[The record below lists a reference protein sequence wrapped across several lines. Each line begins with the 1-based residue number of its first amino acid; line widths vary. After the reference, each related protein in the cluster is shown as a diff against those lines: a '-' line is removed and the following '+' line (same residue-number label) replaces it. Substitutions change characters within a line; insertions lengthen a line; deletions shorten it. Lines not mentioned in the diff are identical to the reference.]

1 MKLLRI
7 TKIFLIPLV
16 AVFMFTGC
24 SSKNNKQTFEEAV
37 WQNYANNNRL
47 NVYNK
52 IQEEYD
58 GNKIILWFNEDEDH
72 SWFVNHII
80 YWLSWILPDPPT
92 VLATGGL
99 LAVIYGLAWWLGIT
113 LTGGGILA
121 LLAWLGSKAGGIPG
135 IPPAIV
141 GIVFLG
147 ILFEILI
154 QIFSSLF

>member
-1 MKLLRI
+1 MKLLKI

-16 AVFMFTGC
+16 VVFMFTGC

-37 WQNYANNNRL
+37 WQNYKNNNRL
-47 NVYNK
+47 DVYNK
-52 IQEEYD
+52 IQKEYN
-58 GNKIILWFNEDEDH
+58 GNKIILWFNENEDH

-80 YWLSWILPDPPT
+80 YWLSWILPDPPMA
-92 VLATGGL
+92 LATGGI

-113 LTGGGILA
+113 LSGGGILA
-121 LLAWLGSKAGGIPG
+121 LLAWLGSLAGGIPV
-135 IPPAIV
+135 IPPAIA

-147 ILFEILI
+147 ILFEMLY